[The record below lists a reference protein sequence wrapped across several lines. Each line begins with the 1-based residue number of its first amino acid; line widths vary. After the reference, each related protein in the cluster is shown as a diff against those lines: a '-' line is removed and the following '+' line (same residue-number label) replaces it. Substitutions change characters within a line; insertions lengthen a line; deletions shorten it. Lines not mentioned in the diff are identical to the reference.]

1 MILTYNIK
9 HHRDYSDEIKRAEN
23 VAQYVLEHH
32 PYSAKFSS
40 KDVKQFG
47 LKSVMSKQIIR

>member
-47 LKSVMSKQIIR
+47 LKSVMSNQIIR